1 MPKTTLI
8 KTQEETDEQASSAV
22 LAYRVGQLEHRTEQG
37 FADIKEQN
45 ITQIKLIND
54 FTREFVT
61 NHDLDIAQRG
71 ATAVHNVLSKRIG
84 TLENWNRWVVRIVF
98 SIVIASVLAVIIYP
112 TITGQHL

>member
-45 ITQIKLIND
+45 VVQIKLINNL
-54 FTREFVT
+54 THEFVT
-61 NHDLDIAQRG
+61 RHDVEIATREASG
-71 ATAVHNVLSKRIG
+71 VHIGLSKRIMQ
-84 TLENWNRWVVRIVF
+84 LENWNRWIARIIF
-98 SIVIASVLAVIIYP
+98 TIIISAVLAVVIYP
-112 TITGQHL
+112 TISGHHL

>member
-37 FADIKEQN
+37 FAEIKEQN
-45 ITQIKLIND
+45 VQQIQLINNL
-54 FTREFVT
+54 THEFVT
-61 NHDLDIAQRG
+61 KHDIDV
-71 ATAVHNVLSKRIG
+71 ATREAHGVHVGISKRIMQ
-84 TLENWNRWVVRIVF
+84 LENWNRWVVRIVF
-98 SIVIASVLAVIIYP
+98 SIVIAAVLGVIIYP

>member
-45 ITQIKLIND
+45 VTQIQLINNL
-54 FTREFVT
+54 THEFVT
-61 NHDLDIAQRG
+61 RHDVDIAQRE
-71 ATAVHNVLSKRIG
+71 ASAVHVGLGKRIVQ
-84 TLENWNRWVVRIVF
+84 LENWNRWIARIVF
-98 SIVIASVLAVIIYP
+98 SIVIAAVLGVIIYP
-112 TITGQHL
+112 TISGHHL